1 MTIIKNYLLKFQN
14 YAFIIII
21 FCIPKIDLI
30 DVPNYHQGIRLE
42 DILLFIIFFILLLS
56 NKLFFKREDIG
67 SNFILFFP
75 YLFFVYIISFYI
87 IDRVPSLAIIIRYL
101 QYIVLII
108 YLSKINV
115 EKKFIKKICYY
126 LLLINGLLV
135 LLQVNG
141 IVGTFTSL
149 GYILPENIENNRYAG
164 LYGGS
169 WELGNA
175 VIIIFYIITS
185 DKNLKPITFVL
196 FLIITF
202 LLILESKTKTA
213 MFAFVVSLLFKYKD
227 YVISKIIII
236 LPLIYLALFLFF
248 NLEIINL
255 NKDSFFEKLFK
266 LDLKYI
272 YKIFFD
278 FFINQTQHELT
289 GFNTEY
295 WSLIYRTRHWE
306 YSYSIF
312 LSSLPSMFIGTIS
325 TEIYYDSLILR
336 ILFNFGII
344 GSIIIFFLA
353 LRNIPIY
360 FLVYLIISG
369 LTLDILISFKLFSLI
384 LLYFYSLKPQRI
396 NDFRN

>member
-1 MTIIKNYLLKFQN
+1 M
-14 YAFIIII
+14 
-21 FCIPKIDLI
+21 
-30 DVPNYHQGIRLE
+30 
-42 DILLFIIFFILLLS
+42 
-56 NKLFFKREDIG
+56 
-67 SNFILFFP
+67 
-75 YLFFVYIISFYI
+75 
-87 IDRVPSLAIIIRYL
+87 
-101 QYIVLII
+101 
-108 YLSKINV
+108 
-115 EKKFIKKICYY
+115 
-126 LLLINGLLV
+126 
-135 LLQVNG
+135 
-141 IVGTFTSL
+141 
-149 GYILPENIENNRYAG
+149 
-164 LYGGS
+164 
-169 WELGNA
+169 
-175 VIIIFYIITS
+175 
-185 DKNLKPITFVL
+185 
-196 FLIITF
+196 
-202 LLILESKTKTA
+202 
-213 MFAFVVSLLFKYKD
+213 
-227 YVISKIIII
+227 
-236 LPLIYLALFLFF
+236 
-248 NLEIINL
+248 EIINL